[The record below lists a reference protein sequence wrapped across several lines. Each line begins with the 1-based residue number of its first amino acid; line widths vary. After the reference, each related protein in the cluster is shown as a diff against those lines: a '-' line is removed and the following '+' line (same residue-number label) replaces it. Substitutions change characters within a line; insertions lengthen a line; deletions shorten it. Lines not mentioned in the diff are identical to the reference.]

1 MKETPIPQIELVD
14 EITVIQLGPGY
25 ENVSEQLLGTLQPIV
40 LKAVEGANPPFV
52 VMDLSQTKFFG
63 SSFIELLFLIWKQ
76 LKARD
81 GNLALAGVTEYCLE
95 VIEITHLDQLWPVCP
110 TRQEALTKVRSTP
123 GEHT

>member
-14 EITVIQLGPGY
+14 EVTVIQLGPGY